1 MNSMIDTL
9 MGLFALGAGVPSAIV
24 GLRRKPPLFGSIFCS
39 RVMLSEIDTTDI
51 KLLWV
56 AGISLVGFIATVLVK
71 FW

>member
-1 MNSMIDTL
+1 MNGIIDTL
-9 MGLFALGAGVPSAIV
+9 MGLFALGTGVPSAIV

-39 RVMLSEIDTTDI
+39 RVLFSKIDTTDI

-56 AGISLVGFIATVLVK
+56 AGVSLIGFIATVLIK